1 MELSLNGSSQF
12 TSCTDQASC
21 RDGWF
26 TRVQKRRRITAFALL
41 TVLCLLWLPANGHTQ
56 TDDRVASV
64 SARAVES
71 LAAIQTFC
79 GQRPCGTGS
88 GFVIDPSG
96 TIVTNYHV
104 IAAADRITVTVGGTA
119 HRNARV
125 VAVNKS
131 WDLALLQVDATG
143 LAALPLA
150 ASADVVRLGETVVA
164 AGNPQGLRGTISTG
178 IVSSRRSGAE
188 LRMPALYIAAVQST
202 AAISEGS
209 SGGPLLNLQ
218 GEVVGI
224 HAFMFVEGQNLN
236 FAIPVDM
243 LHIMLA
249 NEQTSFQL
257 QSGELGVLLEW
268 DGPYDLDLEIWSQE
282 RSFMG
287 NASWLGRSPDAHRG
301 GREWFV
307 FRDYGHQD
315 FSSGRYVISAYFSGP
330 ETDDSVTAKVTIMFP
345 GGKEHS
351 YQQGVSYW
359 PPYDQWWV
367 VEIDVD
373 AETAIGLE
381 PFGDHAGSA
390 RYDHSPGELAV
401 VLSWEGDFDLDLE
414 IWSEDF
420 EFINNA
426 PFIGESPDI
435 SNGDEGEEWF
445 VFRRYSVGDYSSGRY
460 VISPYLFGPETDAAV
475 TAVVTVHFPDGRTQS
490 VSRPLEYQ
498 PPYDQWFAV
507 LVDVDRGAVEI
518 LDFFWE

>member
-1 MELSLNGSSQF
+1 MGE
-12 TSCTDQASC
+12 ASC
-21 RDGWF
+21 RGGRF
-26 TRVQKRRRITAFALL
+26 GRGHTTRRVAAFVLPAL
-41 TVLCLLWLPANGHTQ
+41 LCLLWLPPSGYAP
-56 TDDRVASV
+56 TDDRVARV
-64 SARAVES
+64 STRAVEA

-79 GQRPCGTGS
+79 GHRPCGTGS

-104 IAAADRITVTVGGTA
+104 IAAADRIAVTVGGIT
-119 HRNARV
+119 HRNASV
-125 VAVNKS
+125 IAVNKS
-131 WDLALLQVDATG
+131 WDLAVLQVDAAD

-188 LRMPALYIAAVQST
+188 LRLPALYIPVVQTT

-218 GEVVGI
+218 GEVVGV

-249 NEQTSFQL
+249 NEQESFQP
-257 QSGELGVLLEW
+257 QAGELGVLLEW

-287 NASWLGRSPDAHRG
+287 DASWLGRSPDAHHG

-315 FSSGRYVISAYFSGP
+315 FSSGAYVVSAYFSGP
-330 ETDDSVTAKVTIMFP
+330 ETDDAIVATVTVVFP
-345 GGKEHS
+345 DGQKRS
-351 YQQGVSYW
+351 FQQEVSYR
-359 PPYDQWWV
+359 PPHDQWWV

-373 AETAIGLE
+373 ARTARELE
-381 PFGDHAGSA
+381 PFGNHVGAAWYEHTS
-390 RYDHSPGELAV
+390 GELAV
-401 VLSWEGDFDLDLE
+401 VLSWEGAYDLDLE

-420 EFINNA
+420 EYIDNA
-426 PFIGESPDI
+426 AFIGESPDTVD
-435 SNGDEGEEWF
+435 GDAGEEWF
-445 VFRRYSVGDYSSGRY
+445 VFRRYAVGDYSTGRF
-460 VISPYLFGPETDAAV
+460 VVSAYLFGPETDAAV
-475 TAVVTVHFPDGRTQS
+475 TAVLMVHFPDGRTQS

-498 PPYDQWFAV
+498 PPYDQWFAL
-507 LVDVDRGAVEI
+507 LVDVDRGAVEV
-518 LDFFWE
+518 LDVFWE